1 MSTLYQLFS
10 SALPRK
16 IVGTLG
22 TIKVILPSY
31 LVNKCILFWS
41 SALYICTTLRYL
53 SCNTQ
58 LRFEHISFLAHCCI
72 LFTPLPLA
80 HTISINNIIIIVVHR
95 YIYNAIYLSC
105 TTSLPSQHIN
115 ILQQNF
121 TFSSHYNIRAS
132 QIHMKRTN
140 IVIFSNT
147 SLSFS
152 TPIPLEH
159 TIIFRTQLLYSSTIT
174 WGRSVIWCT

>member
-1 MSTLYQLFS
+1 MYIVLQFS
-10 SALPRK
+10 
-16 IVGTLG
+16 VT
-22 TIKVILPSY
+22 
-31 LVNKCILFWS
+31 
-41 SALYICTTLRYL
+41 YICTTLRYL
-53 SCNTQ
+53 YCNTQ

-80 HTISINNIIIIVVHR
+80 HTISINHVIIIVVHR

-121 TFSSHYNIRAS
+121 TFSSHYNIRAP
-132 QIHMKRTN
+132 QIHMKRKD
-140 IVIFSNT
+140 IVILSKT
-147 SLSFS
+147 SLPFS
-152 TPIPLEH
+152 TPIPLKH

-174 WGRSVIWCT
+174 

>member
-1 MSTLYQLFS
+1 MYIVLQFS
-10 SALPRK
+10 
-16 IVGTLG
+16 VT
-22 TIKVILPSY
+22 
-31 LVNKCILFWS
+31 
-41 SALYICTTLRYL
+41 YICTTLRYL
-53 SCNTQ
+53 YCNTQ

-80 HTISINNIIIIVVHR
+80 HTISINHVIIIVVHR

-121 TFSSHYNIRAS
+121 TFSSHYNIRAP
-132 QIHMKRTN
+132 QIHMKRKD
-140 IVIFSNT
+140 IVIFSKT
-147 SLSFS
+147 SLPFS
-152 TPIPLEH
+152 TPIPLKH

-174 WGRSVIWCT
+174 